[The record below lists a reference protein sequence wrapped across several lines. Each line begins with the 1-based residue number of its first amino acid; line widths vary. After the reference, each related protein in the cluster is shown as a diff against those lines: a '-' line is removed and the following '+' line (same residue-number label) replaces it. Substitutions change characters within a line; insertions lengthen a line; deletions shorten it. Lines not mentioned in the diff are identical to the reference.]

1 MIFFKK
7 ACVLFLFC
15 VLASG
20 CVNKKKVPVE
30 TPVQEAELSVE
41 VADTAATPQEQTRM
55 ENFRKSYSRAMAKKE
70 NKAASK
76 NVLRRAHSAIGTPY
90 VIGGDDMSGF
100 DCSGLVCW
108 AYKSVG
114 IKLPRTAREQSVVG
128 KRVGDVSEMRAGDIV
143 AFRHPRRGYH
153 TGIYVGDGNFIHS
166 PRRNTRV
173 KVNSLNDSY
182 FSSTFLGARRIN
194 FDGNEDLV
202 AQAESRLSSAPP
214 VVPAKMSKSR
224 KSRQEKSRAMN
235 SRRGKGGKSVHA
247 GNRTSGGKK
256 ANSLSSSKPSGKKRV
271 GKSADSGKQKK
282 SVGKVARNH
291 DGKNRANVKQT
302 RGSGKKSAKIAS
314 AEGRKGG
321 KKSSSRRNG

>member
-1 MIFFKK
+1 ME
-7 ACVLFLFC
+7 A
-15 VLASG
+15 
-20 CVNKKKVPVE
+20 
-30 TPVQEAELSVE
+30 PVQEAELSVE
-41 VADTAATPQEQTRM
+41 VANVADTPQEQTRM
-55 ENFRKSYSRAMAKKE
+55 ENFRKSYSKAMAKKE
-70 NKAASK
+70 NKAVSR
-76 NVLRRAHSAIGTPY
+76 NVLRKAHSAIGTPY

-182 FSSTFLGARRIN
+182 FRSTFLGARRIN

-214 VVPAKMSKSR
+214 VLPAKMSKGK
-224 KSRQEKSRAMN
+224 KSRQEKSRAMK
-235 SRRGKGGKSVHA
+235 SRRGKGGKSLHA
-247 GNRTSGGKK
+247 GNRASGKK
-256 ANSLSSSKPSGKKRV
+256 AKSLSSSRSSGKKRV
-271 GKSADSGKQKK
+271 GKGADSGKQK
-282 SVGKVARNH
+282 SIGKVAKRH
-291 DGKNRANVKQT
+291 GGKNGSNVKQA
-302 RGSGKKSAKIAS
+302 RGSGKKSSRMAS

-321 KKSSSRRNG
+321 KKPSSSRRNG